1 MDNFIVALEDQSS
14 LGDRR
19 KIVAPF
25 KLSKTKKK
33 RAKKNAQERKEKI
46 LFLYKK
52 RAG

>member
-1 MDNFIVALEDQSS
+1 MDNFIVAVEDQSS

-19 KIVAPF
+19 KNVAPF
-25 KLSKTKKK
+25 KLSKQK
-33 RAKKNAQERKEKI
+33 RKEKRKKSLG